1 MIVQSELE
9 EWYLVSR
16 KYPNQEKPPIMAAIC
31 IAAALKR
38 KKGLEEGAK
47 IIRRTQAQNQALGRL
62 PQHA

>member
-1 MIVQSELE
+1 
-9 EWYLVSR
+9 
-16 KYPNQEKPPIMAAIC
+16 MAAIC

-47 IIRRTQAQNQALGRL
+47 IIRRTQAQNQALERL